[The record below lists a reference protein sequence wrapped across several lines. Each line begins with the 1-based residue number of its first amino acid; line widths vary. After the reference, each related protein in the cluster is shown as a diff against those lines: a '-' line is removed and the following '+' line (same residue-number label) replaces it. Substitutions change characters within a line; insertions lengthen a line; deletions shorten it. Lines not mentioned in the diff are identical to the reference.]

1 MLALTDEIVMDEV
14 VAVEALKS
22 ANVFSIKV
30 SNMNCIRYKAPSAL
44 VELL

>member
-1 MLALTDEIVMDEV
+1 MALTDEIVMDEM
-14 VAVEALKS
+14 VAVEALIS

-30 SNMNCIRYKAPSAL
+30 SNMNYIRCKAPSAV